1 MLVNLKNALIQSV
14 RQGLLS
20 WFDFVTGMKTLYIG
34 SEEDP
39 LSDLLKIAGLNIE
52 FAHLEQILDASW
64 KKGKMESFDY
74 VVIGEMLEST
84 QEPVAYL
91 RVLQQILSRNGHL
104 LFSVNNRLGLK
115 YFCGERDPYSGR
127 LFDGLEDYRGG
138 GVLDNGRMYHR
149 GEWEQMLSESGWKK
163 WKFYSVLSDLENPV
177 FLFSDDFQPNENL
190 SIRLMPTYR
199 NPSSVFLD
207 EEFIFPSL
215 CSAGLLPYMANAYLI
230 ECTMEGELS
239 DVLHVTS
246 SLERGQKDG
255 LLTVVRGN
263 GTVEKRAAFPE
274 GRKRLQEL
282 MEHSKALKM
291 AGVPVVDSWM
301 EQGKYTM
308 SFVEAETAQVYFQKL
323 LRQDK
328 EAFLKEMD
336 RFRDLILSASDCYEG
351 CYVGEKN
358 PEARQKT
365 TLLQK
370 HCYYDMVPHNCFYWH
385 GEFVFYDQEF
395 VLKDYPVNVV
405 LVCMV
410 DSVYNGYADLDEILP
425 RGEVYQRYGL
435 MEEKARWHKLAGD
448 FLSSLRKEKELG
460 MYHSKVRKDPAVV
473 ESNRRRM
480 NYSLEEYQRLFVRIF
495 DDVDEKQLFLFGSGA
510 YAKRF
515 ISLYGKDCNIRGI
528 LDNDHSRHGKMVE
541 GVEIVSPE
549 ILHELPPETYKVIV
563 CIKNYLPVLR
573 QLERMGVQHYGV
585 FDPNI
590 SYPRREKREIIVS
603 QDASCNKGKKKYHV
617 GYVAGVFDLFHM
629 GHLNMFRRA
638 KEQCDYLIVGVVSD
652 KAVHQNKGENF
663 VPFEERIELVR
674 SCRYVDEAV
683 EIPLHAGGTRDA
695 WHLYHFDVQFSGSDY
710 EHDEY
715 WLREKAF
722 LEQHGATMVF
732 FPYTQSTSSTKLKAL
747 IEKRLI

>member
-1 MLVNLKNALIQSV
+1 MSEKECNLLHGIRNSLLLWYDFIPKMNVLYLGDEKDYFAEFFKKN
-14 RQGLLS
+14 G
-20 WFDFVTGMKTLYIG
+20 FDVKFVC
-34 SEEDP
+34 
-39 LSDLLKIAGLNIE
+39 
-52 FAHLEQILDASW
+52 LEQVKDASW
-64 KKGKMESFDY
+64 KKEKIGYFDY
-74 VVIGEMLEST
+74 IVVGQQLEST

-91 RVLQQILSRNGHL
+91 IGLRQILSRKGHL

-115 YFCGERDPYSGR
+115 YFCGERDPYSGQ
-127 LFDGLEDYRGG
+127 LFDGLEDYRGC
-138 GVLDNGRMYHR
+138 GVLENGRMYHR
-149 GEWEQMLSESGWKK
+149 GEWKQMLSESGWKK

-199 NPSSVFLD
+199 EPSSVFLD

-246 SLERGQKDG
+246 SLERGNKDG
-255 LLTVVRGN
+255 LLTIVHEN
-263 GTVEKRAAFPE
+263 GKVEKRAVFPE

-282 MEHSKALKM
+282 LENDHALKM

-308 SFVEAETAQVYFQKL
+308 PFVKAETAQLYLQKL

-328 EAFLKEMD
+328 AAFLKEMD
-336 RFRDLILSASDCYEG
+336 RFRALILSASECYEG
-351 CYVGEKN
+351 CYAREKN

-365 TLLQK
+365 TLLQRY
-370 HCYYDMVPHNCFYWH
+370 CYYDMVPHNCFYWH

-395 VLKDYPVNVV
+395 VLEDYPVNVV
-405 LVCMV
+405 LIRMV
-410 DSVYNGYADLDEILP
+410 DSVYSGYADLDEILP
-425 RGEVYQRYGL
+425 RGEVYQRYDL
-435 MEEKARWHKLAGD
+435 MEEKDRWHKLAGD
-448 FLSSLRKEKELG
+448 FLSILRKEKELG

-473 ESNRRRM
+473 EANRRRI

-495 DDVDEKQLFLFGSGA
+495 DDVDEKQLILFGSGA
-510 YAKRF
+510 YAKNF
-515 ISLYGKDCNIRGI
+515 ISLYGKEYGI
-528 LDNDHSRHGKMVE
+528 QVVLDNSHSRWGQMVE
-541 GVEIVSPE
+541 EVKIVSPE
-549 ILHELPPETYKVIV
+549 ILCNLPPENYKVIV
-563 CIKNYLPVLR
+563 CIKNYLPVLQ

-603 QDASCNKGKKKYHV
+603 KDESSNKGKKKYHV

-652 KAVHQNKGENF
+652 KAVHKNKGENF

-683 EIPLHAGGTRDA
+683 EIPLYAGGTRDA